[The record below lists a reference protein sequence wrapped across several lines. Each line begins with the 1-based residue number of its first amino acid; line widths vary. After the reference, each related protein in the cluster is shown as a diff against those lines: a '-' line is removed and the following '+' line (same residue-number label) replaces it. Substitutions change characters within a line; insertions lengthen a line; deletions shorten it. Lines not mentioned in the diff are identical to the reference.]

1 MLPTFAYLQSG
12 INKSS
17 YNLVP
22 FVDYTKVIDI
32 IQDSGNELIELLDK
46 DPLKGIFILNDY
58 TNKFE
63 FANNK
68 VTNPTKKEFKN
79 YLTDFDINKIEVS
92 KTKTQPSTS
101 VKEGVSEVSDLI
113 ETKEPNVFLYDSENK
128 DSKYYKNLT
137 DKNSKVIFLH
147 SFTNSEFEDNR
158 NKNHTEQSVMQ
169 LHAPDMSIP
178 VIISLDKT
186 DNLKDLSADDKELMK
201 EYWSK
206 ILSTAESIKEK
217 GGNIALPTAGFGN
230 PKLMPQD
237 LFVYLSRELYEKLG
251 YLNPGSLLH
260 KEIDDL
266 IVSKQGIS
274 DEEILQ
280 AYGFE
285 TDPFNCV

>member
-1 MLPTFAYLQSG
+1 L
-12 INKSS
+12 
-17 YNLVP
+17 
-22 FVDYTKVIDI
+22 
-32 IQDSGNELIELLDK
+32 
-46 DPLKGIFILNDY
+46 
-58 TNKFE
+58 NKFE

-79 YLTDFDINKIEVS
+79 YLTDFDINKTEVN
-92 KTKTQPSTS
+92 KTEPES
-101 VKEGVSEVSDLI
+101 VDVTSDLI
-113 ETKEPNVFLYDSENK
+113 ETKEPNVFLYDSKNK

-178 VIISLDKT
+178 VIISLDKN
-186 DNLKDLSADDKELMK
+186 DNLSDLSADDKELIK

-230 PKLMPQD
+230 PNLMPQD